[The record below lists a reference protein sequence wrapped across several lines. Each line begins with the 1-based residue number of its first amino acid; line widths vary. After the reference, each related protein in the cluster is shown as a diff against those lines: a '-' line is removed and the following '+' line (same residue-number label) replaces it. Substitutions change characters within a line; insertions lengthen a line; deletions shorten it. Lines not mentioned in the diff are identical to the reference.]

1 MRYYMHL
8 SYVIRANVINSIFMF
23 RVFENKERE
32 FWGYMADTFLNTDP
46 LLAFEI
52 RFLKCFNSNE
62 HELVHCKSHKTTY
75 FQDNKLRT
83 NWSIQCFKQKRL
95 IPVTKNKWEHEHWA
109 S

>member
-46 LLAFEI
+46 LGLRNTI
-52 RFLKCFNSNE
+52 LKM
-62 HELVHCKSHKTTY
+62 
-75 FQDNKLRT
+75 FQLERT
-83 NWSIQCFKQKRL
+83 RVSSLQI
-95 IPVTKNKWEHEHWA
+95 A
-109 S
+109 